1 MQKKVASN
9 FQELYEII
17 TWKVRW
23 CKKTR
28 KSSVC
33 VSTFF
38 GRADAVKVD
47 FHVMCHFLFGSLRL
61 PKVQTK
67 CCMKIHFCCHS
78 NKTAFLRLFQRE
90 CTALWGPCA
99 SLRFFFLFTMQF
111 PDVSLRLEMYS
122 YKATSLFLTL
132 RRVFLLLLSL
142 LSSSYD
148 SKLWSL
154 MRWGLYLFP

>member
-1 MQKKVASN
+1 MYQL
-9 FQELYEII
+9 FLGEGCY
-17 TWKVRW
+17 
-23 CKKTR
+23 
-28 KSSVC
+28 
-33 VSTFF
+33 
-38 GRADAVKVD
+38 VKVD

-67 CCMKIHFCCHS
+67 CCMKTHFCCHS

-132 RRVFLLLLSL
+132 RRVFLLFLSL

-154 MRWGLYLFP
+154 MR